1 MAAGLPNWGE
11 AMKRMLGTFVSAVVV
26 LVVVALPARPAGAE
40 PVADEARF
48 LVLLNQLRAERGLR
62 PLVSDS
68 QMVGVARQ
76 WSARMASESTLYHN
90 GDLPN
95 QVTNWRMLGENV
107 GVGSDVQQLHDAFV
121 ASPHHYENMVEPAFD
136 ATGIGVVEGGGQ
148 IWVTVTFKQS
158 KTIAASSPA
167 PAPATPAPAPRVA
180 AAPKAAAPKPAAKP
194 APRPTAPRAAAP
206 KPAPATTA
214 PVPTTAAPAPVPE
227 PEPEVAGAAFE
238 RSSTENEGA
247 SPVTDAGL
255 AVLAVVLL
263 LAVTRGLLRLRTA

>member
-40 PVADEARF
+40 PVADEAQF

-76 WSARMASESTLYHN
+76 WSARMAAESTLYHN

-107 GVGSDVQQLHDAFV
+107 GVGSDVQQLHNAFV

-148 IWVTVTFKQS
+148 RRAQS
-158 KTIAASSPA
+158 RR
-167 PAPATPAPAPRVA
+167 ATPGHAHVDIGDHVGGAIGNLDAIRHRPRTTA
-180 AAPKAAAPKPAAKP
+180 RQFLKLRGGGADTSLTTKGQRRGNPDDAKP
-194 APRPTAPRAAAP
+194 RAYWRFSPTAAEQPNGGIRPPWEAKA
-206 KPAPATTA
+206 
-214 PVPTTAAPAPVPE
+214 
-227 PEPEVAGAAFE
+227 
-238 RSSTENEGA
+238 
-247 SPVTDAGL
+247 
-255 AVLAVVLL
+255 
-263 LAVTRGLLRLRTA
+263 